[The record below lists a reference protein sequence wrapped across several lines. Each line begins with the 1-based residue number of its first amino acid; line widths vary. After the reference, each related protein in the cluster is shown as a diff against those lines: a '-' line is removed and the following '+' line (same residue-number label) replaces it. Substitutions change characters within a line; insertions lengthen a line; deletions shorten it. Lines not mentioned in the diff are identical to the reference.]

1 MLGVAVLQHDPR
13 AGGRRGW
20 GLSSLALAGREEGQ
34 EHMVVVTRAPSP
46 PWPSGSPV
54 FLSVR

>member
-1 MLGVAVLQHDPR
+1 MLR
-13 AGGRRGW
+13 TAGRQGW

-34 EHMVVVTRAPSP
+34 EHMVAVTRAPSP
-46 PWPSGSPV
+46 LWPSGSPV